1 MTRTILKIKN
11 LKSFALL
18 ERLTAIQKKCM
29 KDNMNF
35 TWRHGGL
42 NLGPVEHETKIITI
56 RLT

>member
-18 ERLTAIQKKCM
+18 ERLTAIQKCM

-35 TWRHGGL
+35 TWTHGGL

-56 RLT
+56 RPI